1 MKKCILSA
9 LLGAVL
15 MFFSLVLIANLD
27 SRKEAK
33 EYEHIDYISTITSE
47 TCFVCSEQGP
57 YWGQDNVGIVDLNTF
72 ELLYLP
78 INRYGDHGELIEEP
92 AGVMQRVGMMDQEK
106 EQYVHAEI
114 LSDNGFAMIDMSGVN
129 YSIDRDFIQSYLCQL
144 CLDTINNM
152 SFSTR
157 PSAEYAIVSFEERTI
172 QPLVN
177 SHLWFSA
184 GNYGIDCDFN
194 SDGTLDLLIFYCPPR
209 YA

>member
-27 SRKEAK
+27 SRKEAE
-33 EYEHIDYISTITSE
+33 EYEYIDYISTITSE